1 MSFYVSILKKK
12 IRMKIKLENESKR
25 KTKLKAVGKAKKE
38 KEKSRKN
45 LPEQP
50 SDGILLNLSS
60 YHQNW
65 KPLAKKT
72 PVKKKSEPE
81 TENETEKKIWFEVDR
96 IYLNESKTDL
106 NMKNDAKTEP
116 RLTRAVAI
124 DCEMVGVGENGY
136 DSILARVSIV
146 NQYGE
151 CLYDKYVIPTETVTD
166 FRTQVSGIR
175 PEHLKKQNNAV
186 PFKTVQQEVSDLIK
200 DRILVGHAVH
210 NDLGVLFLS
219 HSRKKLRDTQ
229 KCKVFRRITNTQ
241 GGLISLKKLAKS
253 LLGIDIQSGE
263 HNSVHDAQVTMRLYT
278 MYRKQWESEL
288 RNRKIT
294 K

>member
-1 MSFYVSILKKK
+1 
-12 IRMKIKLENESKR
+12 MKIKLENESNKKR
-25 KTKLKAVGKAKKE
+25 NLKTIEKAKKA
-38 KEKSRKN
+38 KEKSRKKSEA
-45 LPEQP
+45 EQG
-50 SDGILLNLSS
+50 DGVLLNLSS

-65 KPLAKKT
+65 KPTPKKAPAK
-72 PVKKKSEPE
+72 PNEPE
-81 TENETEKKIWFEVDR
+81 TQNESEKKIWFEVDR
-96 IYLNESKTDL
+96 IYLNESQTDL
-106 NMKNDAKTEP
+106 NMKSDGKTQP
-116 RLTRAVAI
+116 KLTRAVAI

-186 PFKTVQQEVSDLIK
+186 LFKTVQQEVADLIK
-200 DRILVGHAVH
+200 DRVLVGHAVH
-210 NDLGVLFLS
+210 NDLGVLYLS

-241 GGLISLKKLAKS
+241 GGLISLKKLAKT
-253 LLGIDIQSGE
+253 LLGIDIQEGE

-288 RNRKIT
+288 KKRKMG